1 MSILSFAGT
10 VTAAFIKLFL
20 GFNIVPSQKNHD
32 VSTISRI
39 EICVV
44 LQVLFCI

>member
-1 MSILSFAGT
+1 MLMLIFAGT

-32 VSTISRI
+32 VSTISHI

-44 LQVLFCI
+44 LQVLFRI